1 MMLINGQPAA
11 HVSAQDRGLHY
22 GDGVFE
28 TLAVRDG
35 KPLLWERHMQ
45 RLHAGCA
52 RLGIPAPAEALLAAE
67 TGQICASAAHAV
79 LKIIVTR
86 GEGVRGYRAVPPGH
100 TTRLVALYP
109 WPDWPDTNAQYGVRV
124 RVCDTRLAR
133 NPALAGIKHLNRLEQ
148 VLARNEWQDASIAEG
163 LMLDTADHVIEGTM
177 SNLFVVKEG
186 RLWTPEVAS
195 SGVAGIMRGAIV
207 ELAARHA
214 IACEITTLSLQQ
226 LREADEIFLSN
237 SLMAVWPVRE
247 LDGVHYAP
255 GPLTQRVAAY
265 VAEMMNACQ
274 ADS

>member
-1 MMLINGQPAA
+1 MMLINGQAAA
-11 HVSAQDRGLHY
+11 HVSAEDRGLHY

-35 KPLLWERHMQ
+35 RPLLWERHLQ

-52 RLGIPAPAEALLAAE
+52 RLGIPAPADALLAAE
-67 TGQICASAAHAV
+67 AGQVCAGAAHAV

-86 GEGVRGYRAVPPGH
+86 GEGVRGYRVVPPVH

-109 WPDWPDTNAQYGVRV
+109 WPDWPEANAQHGVRV

-163 LMLDTADHVIEGTM
+163 LMLDTTDHVIEGTM
-177 SNLFVVKEG
+177 SNLFVVKG
-186 RLWTPEVAS
+186 GQLLTPEVAS

-214 IACEITTLSLQQ
+214 IACEITALSLQQ
-226 LREADEIFLSN
+226 LREADEIFLCN

-247 LDGVHYAP
+247 LDGVHYVP
-255 GPLTQRVAAY
+255 GSLTQRVAAY
-265 VAEMMNACQ
+265 VAEMMNAC
-274 ADS
+274 

>member
-1 MMLINGQPAA
+1 MLINGQPAA
-11 HVSAQDRGLHY
+11 HISAQDRGLHY

-35 KPLLWERHMQ
+35 KPLLWQQHMQ

-52 RLGIPAPAEALLAAE
+52 RLGIPAPAAALLAVEA
-67 TGQICASAAHAV
+67 GQVCAGAAHAV

-86 GEGVRGYRAVPPGH
+86 GEGVRGYRAVPPLQ

-109 WPDWPDTNAQYGVRV
+109 WPDWPEANAQHGVRV

-148 VLARNEWQDASIAEG
+148 VLARNEWQDTSIAEG

-177 SNLFVVKEG
+177 SNLFVVKG
-186 RLWTPEVAS
+186 GQLLTPEIDS
-195 SGVAGIMRGAIV
+195 CGVAGIMRGAIV
-207 ELAARHA
+207 ELAARHG
-214 IACEITTLSLQQ
+214 ITCEITALSLQQ
-226 LREADEIFLSN
+226 LREADEIFLCN

-247 LDGVHYAP
+247 LDGVHYLP
-255 GPLTQRVAAY
+255 GSLTQRVAAY
-265 VAEMMNACQ
+265 VAEMMNAC
-274 ADS
+274 